1 MNDRRSVDDL
11 ITAVPG
17 EWKFDRQVSDSF
29 DDHVRKSVP
38 LYDEIQ
44 RMIVEMSE
52 WFIRD
57 GSTVYDIGSSTGETI
72 SLLSEKHQSKTDVKY
87 FGLDTSAS
95 MIETAGKK
103 CDSGNVQFIQQN
115 VIEQRSFR
123 GADMVLSLYT
133 LQFVPV
139 KYRLTVLKSIFR
151 DLSENGCFILVEKV
165 RSEHSFLEDMW
176 LSLHWD
182 FKKRSG
188 LTDNMILEKER
199 SLRGVLV
206 PLTLEQNQDLLS
218 RAGFRHMEVFCKWFN
233 FAGIIAMK
241 SESVPAGK
249 GFLDLL
255 KNRLKPR

>member
-1 MNDRRSVDDL
+1 VNDRRKVDDL

-38 LYDEIQ
+38 MYDEIQ
-44 RMIVEMSE
+44 SMIVEMSE

-57 GSTVYDIGSSTGETI
+57 GSRVYDIGSSTGETI
-72 SLLSEKHQSKTDVKY
+72 SLLSEKHKSKAGLKY
-87 FGLDTSAS
+87 IGLETSAS
-95 MIETAGKK
+95 MIEAAQKK
-103 CDSGNVQFIQQN
+103 CDSGNIQFVQQD
-115 VIEQRSFR
+115 VIEQHTFA
-123 GADMVLSLYT
+123 GADMVVSLYT

-139 KYRLTVLKSIFR
+139 KDRLTVLKRIFR
-151 DLSENGCFILVEKV
+151 DLSENGCFIWVEKV
-165 RSEHSFLEDMW
+165 RAEHSFLEDMW

-188 LTDNMILEKER
+188 LTDNMILEKEK

-206 PLTLEQNQDLLS
+206 PLTLEQNRDLLR

-233 FAGIIAMK
+233 FAGVIAMK
-241 SESVPAGK
+241 SESASTDK
-249 GFLDLL
+249 GLLDLL
-255 KNRLKPR
+255 KDRLKPW